1 MWVFVGTVRDCLK
14 GFVNSQPFQTVP
26 KGPYKNPHGPYTVPN
41 GPYKKP
47 RTDHWSV
54 LVLSK
59 NKFVFGWYLEPVTIS
74 NQRIIS
80 SYLFLFCPRLCRG
93 LYDPEAC
100 SRPASS
106 RPASFS
112 GALLVA
118 AAVAAC
124 LELHSCRDMDFVWLS
139 QQTWPYL
146 SPPHRAAAYWTTFAH
161 KNQRKIEGPCRSF
174 GFL

>member
-1 MWVFVGTVRDCLK
+1 MHRRGRGPEETERHTRGDKRPFLVTCNISS
-14 GFVNSQPFQTVP
+14 VNRISASFSQICSLLRIRSF
-26 KGPYKNPHGPYTVPN
+26 NH
-41 GPYKKP
+41 
-47 RTDHWSV
+47 
-54 LVLSK
+54 
-59 NKFVFGWYLEPVTIS
+59 
-74 NQRIIS
+74 QRIIF
-80 SYLFLFCPRLCRG
+80 SYLFLIANTLFRPRLCRG

-106 RPASFS
+106 RPAFFS
-112 GALLVA
+112 GVLLAA

-124 LELHSCRDMDFVWLS
+124 LELHSCREMDFVSLS

-146 SPPHRAAAYWTTFAH
+146 SPPHRAAAYWTVFAN